1 MVDKIENFNKTQ
13 MGYNSNPSALSNKSR
28 AGFVDVKAIV
38 TDIQIAGLDKKALEE
53 VAKKLG
59 ITDVS
64 SFVALTYKYNKQR
77 IDDKHNSS
85 VFQTMSRKA
94 AQATEKNPQARNF
107 KLASEK
113 FASAKNISDMVRKD
127 AEAQQGGQINQMLS
141 RIQNADSVC
150 QNELNNF
157 MLLKNQYDKSLK
169 SDSIWTNTAATY
181 NQNNVSRSI
190 FGGNAQPKTSWA

>member
-13 MGYNSNPSALSNKSR
+13 MGYNSNPSGLSSKSR
-28 AGFVDVKAIV
+28 NGFVDVKAIV
-38 TDIQIAGLDKKALEE
+38 TDIQIAGLDKKALED

-85 VFQTMSRKA
+85 VFQAASRKA
-94 AQATEKNPQARNF
+94 TQATSKKPEALNL

-127 AEAQQGGQINQMLS
+127 AEAQQGGQINQTLS
-141 RIQNADSVC
+141 RIQNADSAY

-157 MLLKNQYDKSLK
+157 MVLKNQYDKSLK
-169 SDSIWTNTAATY
+169 TDSIWTNTSAIH
-181 NQNNVSRSI
+181 NQNNFNNSIWAGNSRMET
-190 FGGNAQPKTSWA
+190 ALA

>member
-13 MGYNSNPSALSNKSR
+13 MGYNSNPSALST
-28 AGFVDVKAIV
+28 GFVDVKAIV

-150 QNELNNF
+150 KNELNNF

-169 SDSIWTNTAATY
+169 SDSIWTNASANC
-181 NQNNVSRSI
+181 NQNNVSGAV
-190 FGGNAQPKTSWA
+190 FGGNTQPKTSWA